1 MKIRFYSD
9 DDLPLRKA
17 MIGFL
22 NIFEKTQYISFEI
35 KDKELIKKY
44 ELTWNRI
51 SNIIEKHLINIQSMM
66 ENI

>member
-17 MIGFL
+17 MIEFL
-22 NIFEKTQYISFEI
+22 NIFEKTQNISFEI

-51 SNIIEKHLINIQSMM
+51 SNIIEKHLTNIHSMM